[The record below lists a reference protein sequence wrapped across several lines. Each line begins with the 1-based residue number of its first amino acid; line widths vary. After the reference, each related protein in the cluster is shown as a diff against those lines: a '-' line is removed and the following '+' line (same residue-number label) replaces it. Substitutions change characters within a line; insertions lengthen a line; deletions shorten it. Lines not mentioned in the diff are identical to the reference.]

1 MGLWELHNVDTVG
14 VQWLRPFEAWDVKM
28 AASGGYRNGTH
39 KGNMKVDRLVSLSSA
54 TKSSSLKSKPSPASP
69 ASSGLRRNSTGSV
82 GGAKDDAG
90 GQFSLS
96 FEVGLLWLVL
106 GCGCGGV

>member
-1 MGLWELHNVDTVG
+1 M
-14 VQWLRPFEAWDVKM
+14 KM

-39 KGNMKVDRLVSLSSA
+39 KGNTKVDRLGSLGSA

-69 ASSGLRRNSTGSV
+69 AASGLRRNSTGSV

-90 GQFSLS
+90 GQFSLF
-96 FEVGLLWLVL
+96 FEVGLLWLVS
-106 GCGCGGV
+106 GIV